1 MKTLILGMLFT
12 VLAAHPAMA
21 QAPSTDEADVAAKG
35 AQVEALRARSAHVP
49 SANLATGLIEAE
61 NLLRQLRAA
70 PAGKREALS
79 AQLDA
84 ALVRLELELNQA
96 SRGR

>member
-1 MKTLILGMLFT
+1 MKNFAAGLL
-12 VLAAHPAMA
+12 LAALAVQPAFA
-21 QAPSTDEADVAAKG
+21 QAPKTDEANVAAKA
-35 AQVEALRARSAHVP
+35 AQVETLRARSATV
-49 SANLATGLIEAE
+49 SSVNMATGLIEAE

-96 SRGR
+96 TLGR